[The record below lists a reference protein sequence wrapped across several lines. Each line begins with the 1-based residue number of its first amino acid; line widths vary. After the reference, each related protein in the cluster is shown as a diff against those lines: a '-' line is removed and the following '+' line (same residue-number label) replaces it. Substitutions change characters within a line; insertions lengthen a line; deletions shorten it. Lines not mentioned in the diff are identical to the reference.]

1 VQKDL
6 PLDPEVSAEAGR
18 RIEEHDFDA
27 LDVLC
32 VKHRESAAQIRAL
45 EEGYWSERL
54 DAAVD
59 PSHVLSEMLLGRL
72 VVNRYRIRRCL
83 GEGSSGVVFEAL
95 DVRLGRAVAFKVLKH
110 PFPGRSDCDRFLKET
125 RALVKSHH
133 RGIATIYDVGST
145 LFGLPFYVM
154 DLVDGET
161 LAAVLERIKGRKPQE
176 LQRGHL
182 RAQTGEG
189 PREPVGD
196 DPARNGGGSP
206 DRGRNGKDA
215 GHGPPAG
222 QGYVLE
228 LVRLIA
234 RVADALDHAHGI
246 GVIHRDVKP
255 GNILIGSNGEPLIVD
270 FGLAVGAGLGLSTS
284 GDRHAG
290 TPMYMAP
297 EQVRGERSSIGPWTD
312 VYALG
317 VTLYHGLALRPP
329 YDDQGTA
336 VFLKVLEGGA
346 RPLRQLNPAVPA
358 ELERVVAKAMAV
370 LPEKRYASAGSLHAD
385 LMNVIAHRPVTAH
398 RDVPWAKI
406 VKRTRAAVVYALLA
420 WASFDLAF
428 VHDGLGRSLRALAQA
443 ATSLV
448 ETVSSLLGD
457 ESTPANAAEGPPRAD
472 RADGLF

>member
-1 VQKDL
+1 MQKEN
-6 PLDPEVSAEAGR
+6 PLDPVVSAEASQ
-18 RIEEHDFDA
+18 RIEDHDFDA

-45 EEGYWSERL
+45 EEAYWSERL
-54 DAAVD
+54 EETVD
-59 PSHVLSEMLLGRL
+59 TSHVLSEMLIGRL

-95 DVRLGRAVAFKVLKH
+95 DVRLGRPVAFKVLKH

-154 DLVDGET
+154 DLVEGET
-161 LAAVLERIKGRKPQE
+161 LAAVLERVKGRQPGE
-176 LQRGHL
+176 LLRRHL
-182 RAQTGEG
+182 RANAAEENNAADA
-189 PREPVGD
+189 RGD
-196 DPARNGGGSP
+196 GRGSQM
-206 DRGRNGKDA
+206 GR
-215 GHGPPAG
+215 
-222 QGYVLE
+222 GYVFE

-255 GNILIGSNGEPLIVD
+255 GNILIGTDGEPLIVD
-270 FGLAVGAGLGLSTS
+270 FGLAVGAGLGMSTS

-317 VTLYHGLALRPP
+317 VTLYHCLALRPP
-329 YDDQGTA
+329 YDDQGNA

-346 RPLRQLNPAVPA
+346 KPLRHFNPSVPA
-358 ELERVVAKAMAV
+358 ELERVIAKAMAV
-370 LPEKRYASAGSLHAD
+370 QPERRYNSAASLSAD
-385 LMNVIAHRPVTAH
+385 LMNVFARRPVTAR
-398 RDVPWAKI
+398 RDLPWPQI
-406 VKRTRAAVVYALLA
+406 VKRARAALVYGCLA

-428 VHDGLGRSLRALAQA
+428 VHDGFTRTVRALVEAAGTMVDGLSTLLFDPGQA
-443 ATSLV
+443 R
-448 ETVSSLLGD
+448 
-457 ESTPANAAEGPPRAD
+457 AAERAPRID
-472 RADGLF
+472 RSDGLF

>member
-1 VQKDL
+1 VVKDNA
-6 PLDPEVSAEAGR
+6 LDPEVSAEAGR

-45 EEGYWSERL
+45 EEAYWSERL
-54 DAAVD
+54 DATVD
-59 PSHVLSEMLLGRL
+59 ASHVLSEMLIGRL

-95 DVRLGRAVAFKVLKH
+95 DVRLGRPVAFKVLKH

-145 LFGLPFYVM
+145 LFGLPFYVL
-154 DLVDGET
+154 DLVEGET
-161 LAAVLERIKGRKPQE
+161 LAAVLERVKGRRPE
-176 LQRGHL
+176 MLLRRHL
-182 RAQTGEG
+182 RANAAEENSAADA
-189 PREPVGD
+189 RGD
-196 DPARNGGGSP
+196 GQGSQ
-206 DRGRNGKDA
+206 
-215 GHGPPAG
+215 AG
-222 QGYVLE
+222 QGYVFE
-228 LVRLIA
+228 LVRLVA

-255 GNILIGSNGEPLIVD
+255 GNILIGADGEPLIVD
-270 FGLAVGAGLGLSTS
+270 FGLAVGAGLGMSTS

-317 VTLYHGLALRPP
+317 VTLYHCLALRPP

-346 RPLRQLNPAVPA
+346 KSVRHFNPAVPP
-358 ELERVVAKAMAV
+358 ELERVIAKAMAV
-370 LPEKRYASAGSLHAD
+370 LPEKRYGSAASLHAD
-385 LMNVIAHRPVTAH
+385 LLNVFQRRPVTAR
-398 RDVPWAKI
+398 RDVPWPVL
-406 VKRTRAAVVYALLA
+406 VKRARSALVYACLA
-420 WASFDLAF
+420 WASFDVAF
-428 VHDGLGRSLRALAQA
+428 VHDGLKLAARVIADTASGVVEQLSALLRDDPTAR
-443 ATSLV
+443 
-448 ETVSSLLGD
+448 
-457 ESTPANAAEGPPRAD
+457 AAEGPQRIE
-472 RADGLF
+472 REDGLF

>member
-1 VQKDL
+1 MQKDVE
-6 PLDPEVSAEAGR
+6 LDPEVSAEASR
-18 RIEEHDFDA
+18 RIEDHDFDA

-45 EEGYWSERL
+45 EEAYWSERL
-54 DAAVD
+54 EETVD
-59 PSHVLSEMLLGRL
+59 TSHVLSEMLIGRL

-95 DVRLGRAVAFKVLKH
+95 DVRLGRPVAFKVLKH

-154 DLVDGET
+154 DLVEGET
-161 LAAVLERIKGRKPQE
+161 LAAVLERVKGRPPEE
-176 LQRGHL
+176 LLRRHL
-182 RAQTGEG
+182 RANAAEENSAADA
-189 PREPVGD
+189 RGD
-196 DPARNGGGSP
+196 GRGSQM
-206 DRGRNGKDA
+206 GR
-215 GHGPPAG
+215 
-222 QGYVLE
+222 GYVFE

-255 GNILIGSNGEPLIVD
+255 GNILIGTDGEPLIVD
-270 FGLAVGAGLGLSTS
+270 FGLAVGAGLGMSTS

-317 VTLYHGLALRPP
+317 VTLYHCLALRPP
-329 YDDQGTA
+329 YDDQGSA

-346 RPLRQLNPAVPA
+346 KPLRHFNPSVPA

-370 LPEKRYASAGSLHAD
+370 QPERRYNSAASLSAD
-385 LMNVIAHRPVTAH
+385 LMNVFAQRPVTAR
-398 RDVPWAKI
+398 RDVPWPQI
-406 VKRTRAAVVYALLA
+406 VKRARAALVYGCLA

-428 VHDGLGRSLRALAQA
+428 VHDGIARTFQV
-443 ATSLV
+443 LV
-448 ETVSSLLGD
+448 EAANTMVNELSSLLFEPG
-457 ESTPANAAEGPPRAD
+457 PARAAERSQRID
-472 RADGLF
+472 RSDGLF

>member
-1 VQKDL
+1 MQKEV
-6 PLDPEVSAEAGR
+6 PLDPEVSAEAAR

-32 VKHRESAAQIRAL
+32 VKHRESAPQIRAL
-45 EEGYWSERL
+45 EESYWSERL
-54 DAAVD
+54 DATVD
-59 PSHVLSEMLLGRL
+59 ASHVLSEMLIGRL

-154 DLVDGET
+154 DLVEGES
-161 LAAVLERIKGRKPQE
+161 LSAVLERIKGRQPEGLHK
-176 LQRGHL
+176 RHL
-182 RAQTGEG
+182 RANAGEENLEADAAEARVLEGREANTGQ
-189 PREPVGD
+189 
-196 DPARNGGGSP
+196 S
-206 DRGRNGKDA
+206 
-215 GHGPPAG
+215 
-222 QGYVLE
+222 YVLE
-228 LVRLIA
+228 LVRLVA
-234 RVADALDHAHGI
+234 KVADALDHAHAS

-255 GNILIGSNGEPLIVD
+255 GNILIGADGEPLIVD
-270 FGLAVGAGLGLSTS
+270 FGLAVGAGLGMSTS

-297 EQVRGERSSIGPWTD
+297 EQVRGERSAIGPWTD

-317 VTLYHGLALRPP
+317 VTLYHCLALRPP

-346 RPLRQLNPAVPA
+346 RPLRQLNAAVPI

-370 LPEKRYASAGSLHAD
+370 QPEKRYASAASLHVD
-385 LMNVIAHRPVTAH
+385 LLNVIGRRPVSAR
-398 RDVPWAKI
+398 RDVNWPTI
-406 VKRTRAAVVYALLA
+406 LKRARAAAFSACLA
-420 WASFDLAF
+420 WSLFDVAI
-428 VHDGLGRSLRALAQA
+428 VHHGAERSARAITHAAGVVLGGIAELFGGA
-443 ATSLV
+443 
-448 ETVSSLLGD
+448 
-457 ESTPANAAEGPPRAD
+457 PAAEAKTKTDEPRVRVD

>member
-1 VQKDL
+1 MQKDQ
-6 PLDPEVSAEAGR
+6 PLDPEISTEAGR

-32 VKHRESAAQIRAL
+32 VKHRESATQIRAL
-45 EEGYWSERL
+45 EESYWTDRL

-59 PSHVLSEMLLGRL
+59 PSHVLGEMLIGRL

-110 PFPGRSDCDRFLKET
+110 PFPGRADCDRFLKET

-154 DLVDGET
+154 DLVEGET
-161 LAAVLERIKGRKPQE
+161 LSAVLERVKGRRPEE
-176 LQRGHL
+176 LLRRHL
-182 RAQTGEG
+182 RANAGGENSATDESERAIG
-189 PREPVGD
+189 
-196 DPARNGGGSP
+196 
-206 DRGRNGKDA
+206 RGAD
-215 GHGPPAG
+215 AG
-222 QGYVLE
+222 QGYVFE
-228 LVRLIA
+228 LVRLVA
-234 RVADALDHAHGI
+234 KVADALDHAHGI

-255 GNILIGSNGEPLIVD
+255 GNILIGANGEPLIVD

-317 VTLYHGLALRPP
+317 VTLYHALALRPP

-346 RPLRQLNPAVPA
+346 KPLRQFNPAVPV

-370 LPEKRYASAGSLHAD
+370 QPEKRYGSAGSLHDD
-385 LMNVIAHRPVTAH
+385 LVNVVARRPVSAR
-398 RDVPWAKI
+398 RDVPWPTI
-406 VKRTRAAVVYALLA
+406 VRRLRATLVYVCLA

-428 VHDGLGRSLRALAQA
+428 VHDGLALSARMLVGA
-443 ATSLV
+443 ATELVDSLSALFARGA
-448 ETVSSLLGD
+448 ED
-457 ESTPANAAEGPPRAD
+457 EAQAAEGPARPD
-472 RADGLF
+472 PADGRF

>member
-1 VQKDL
+1 
-6 PLDPEVSAEAGR
+6 VSAEASR
-18 RIEEHDFDA
+18 RIEDHDFDA

-45 EEGYWSERL
+45 EEAYWSERL
-54 DAAVD
+54 EETVD
-59 PSHVLSEMLLGRL
+59 TSRVLSEMLIGRL

-95 DVRLGRAVAFKVLKH
+95 DVRLGRPVAFKVLKH

-154 DLVDGET
+154 DLVEGET
-161 LAAVLERIKGRKPQE
+161 LSAVLERVKGRKPEE
-176 LQRGHL
+176 LLRRHL
-182 RAQTGEG
+182 RANAAEENSAADA
-189 PREPVGD
+189 RGD
-196 DPARNGGGSP
+196 GRGSQM
-206 DRGRNGKDA
+206 GR
-215 GHGPPAG
+215 
-222 QGYVLE
+222 GYVFE

-255 GNILIGSNGEPLIVD
+255 ANILIGTDGEPLIVD
-270 FGLAVGAGLGLSTS
+270 FGLAVGAGLGMSTS

-317 VTLYHGLALRPP
+317 VTLYHCLALRPP
-329 YDDQGTA
+329 YDDQGSA

-346 RPLRQLNPAVPA
+346 KPLRHFNPSVPT
-358 ELERVVAKAMAV
+358 ELERVIAKSMAV
-370 LPEKRYASAGSLHAD
+370 QPERRYNSAASLSAD
-385 LMNVIAHRPVTAH
+385 LMNVFARRPVNAR
-398 RDVPWAKI
+398 RDVPWPAI
-406 VKRTRAAVVYALLA
+406 VKRARAALVYGCLA

-428 VHDGLGRSLRALAQA
+428 VHDGIARTVQA
-443 ATSLV
+443 LV
-448 ETVSSLLGD
+448 EAAGSMVDELSSLLFQPG
-457 ESTPANAAEGPPRAD
+457 EARAVERAPRID
-472 RADGLF
+472 RSDGLF